1 MSLELAFGRRDM
13 WSSSG
18 IRELIFGRSSLRSAR
33 QPTRYG
39 RSVPDPMRVVLASGG
54 VAEFD
59 ALHSACVTA
68 GHVPVAYTVSRSM
81 KPRMPVGAESAD
93 SFGRIL
99 QALPAGMDLLVPGS
113 GEGLAE
119 AVVGYR
125 PDLMVVYGFNWR
137 LPAPVL
143 RTPTHG
149 AINIHLS
156 LLPRYRGPA
165 PVLPAIRDGATETG
179 LTIHRMDEQFDSG
192 PILVQR
198 GGIPLDARVSPEV
211 PWLRVRPVLIDAL
224 TVALNLRYDNLVVDI
239 RRSGPGRLV
248 IDSFGT
254 VRHHPTFRSIP
265 KRP

>member
-1 MSLELAFGRRDM
+1 
-13 WSSSG
+13 
-18 IRELIFGRSSLRSAR
+18 
-33 QPTRYG
+33 
-39 RSVPDPMRVVLASGG
+39 MRVVLASGG